1 MADRD
6 GSERVRA
13 SNKTAGDCPDFAESS
28 EQNGTVPLSEAVLLD
43 TPKSISISTPAG
55 VKEDVVAVRRQKA
68 SVPAELRRVRPA
80 TKETGG
86 GFNFTL
92 HMRHLC
98 ADLTVRLPELSHIDI
113 DRVAIRFCQARKAV
127 RHGIHAS
134 LTPLRFERG
143 EMFARRRGCTWTP
156 ERLYDES
163 GRELLYLLSFYLPRF
178 LERSF
183 EEKLATVIHELW
195 HVSPGFDGD
204 LRRHPGRCYAHSHSQ
219 KQYDALMNELAR
231 KWLSHN
237 PPSGT
242 WEFLRYDFAQLE
254 RQHGRVFGQRIST
267 PKLIRAS

>member
-1 MADRD
+1 M
-6 GSERVRA
+6 
-13 SNKTAGDCPDFAESS
+13 
-28 EQNGTVPLSEAVLLD
+28 
-43 TPKSISISTPAG
+43 
-55 VKEDVVAVRRQKA
+55 AVRRQKA
-68 SVPAELRRVRPA
+68 SDREEFCDGRPA
-80 TKETGG
+80 AKKTGG

-98 ADLTVRLPELSHIDI
+98 ADLIARLPELSHIDI

-143 EMFARRRGCTWTP
+143 ELFARRRGSTWTL

-163 GRELLYLLSFYLPRF
+163 GHELLYLLSFYLPRF

-195 HVSPGFDGD
+195 HVSPRFDGD

-219 KQYDALMNELAR
+219 KQYDALMHELAR
-231 KWLSHN
+231 RWLSN
-237 PPSGT
+237 DPPSVT

-254 RQHGRVFGQRIST
+254 QQHGRIFGQKIST